1 MNKKWLGLII
11 GVAAFLLVLLLPL
24 EAVMPYNAK
33 LVVAVTVL
41 MVIFWI
47 TQPIPIEATALIP
60 LVAFPL
66 LGIMSVKETAIPYAD
81 NVIFL
86 FLGGFMI
93 AMAMQRW
100 NLHRRIALTLIKIT
114 GTSPSRLILGFMIA
128 TAFLSMW
135 MSNSATAMMMIPIA
149 VAIIATV
156 IPHKSPKEMDKSEK
170 AFSGCLVLGI
180 AYAAGV
186 GGIATL
192 IGTPANA
199 IFDSMLAQIFPEAE
213 PISFFSWMCFGVPFA
228 ALMIAIMWL
237 WLTKIAYRK
246 MPKTLDNTKEALQ
259 KEIDEMGPMSR
270 GEKNTLIVFI
280 LAALMWIFKDPKDL
294 GAFTIPGLNSLY
306 EMGILPFKI
315 EDCTIA
321 IFCALLLFI
330 IPVSIKKHELTLNW
344 KWAVKIPWGILLL
357 FGSGMS
363 LSAAFKASGLS
374 AAIGNLFIGIDI
386 PIILLVLLVAFVVM
400 ILTEFTSN
408 TAVANIM
415 MPIMAG
421 VAVGLSVNPII
432 LMITVAVASSL
443 AFMFPVATPPN
454 AVAYG
459 TEHVQMKD
467 MITAGWFLNLIGIVL
482 FTVLLFTLG
491 LVVFGIGVEA
501 PAWATMDALTSAGIQ
516 PV

>member
-1 MNKKWLGLII
+1 MNNKKWIGLIVGI
-11 GVAAFLLVLLLPL
+11 LAFLIVLLLPL
-24 EAVMPYNAK
+24 ESVMPHEAK
-33 LVVAVTVL
+33 LVAAVTVL
-41 MVIFWI
+41 MIIFWI
-47 TQPIPIEATALIP
+47 TQPIPIEATSLIP

-66 LGIMSVKETAIPYAD
+66 LGVLKVTEAATPYAD

-100 NLHRRIALTLIKIT
+100 NLHRRIALKLISIT
-114 GTSPSRLILGFMIA
+114 GTSPARLILGFMIA

-149 VAIIATV
+149 IAIIVTV
-156 IPHKSPKEMDKSEK
+156 IPKPSVKEMDKSEK
-170 AFSGCLVLGI
+170 AFAGCLVLGI

-199 IFDSMLAQIFPEAE
+199 VFASMLTKFFPEA
-213 PISFFSWMCFGVPFA
+213 PPVDFFTWFIFGVPFVA
-228 ALMIAIMWL
+228 VMLVIMWL

-246 MPKTLDNTKEALQ
+246 MPKTLDHTKEALE
-259 KEIDEMGPMSR
+259 KEIEDMGPMSR

-280 LAALMWIFKDPKDL
+280 LAALLWIFKDPKDL
-294 GAFTIPGLNSLY
+294 GFIVIPGLNSLHQA
-306 EMGILPFKI
+306 GILPFQI

-321 IFCALLLFI
+321 ILCALLLFV
-330 IPVSIKKHELTLNW
+330 IPVSIKNHEFTLNW

-357 FGSGMS
+357 FGAGMS

-374 AAIGNLFIGIDI
+374 ATIGSMFYGISI
-386 PIILLVLLVAFVVM
+386 PPILIVLLLAFVVM

-415 MPIMAG
+415 IPVVAA
-421 VAVGLSVNPII
+421 VAVGLEMNPFI
-432 LMITVAVASSL
+432 LMMTVAVASSL
-443 AFMFPVATPPN
+443 AFMLPVATPPN
-454 AVAYG
+454 AVAFG
-459 TEHVQMKD
+459 TQYVEMKD
-467 MITAGWFLNLIGIVL
+467 MVTAGWFLNLIGILL
-482 FTVLLFTLG
+482 FTFALFTLG
-491 LVVFGIGVEA
+491 FAIFGMDASLPE
-501 PAWATMDALTSAGIQ
+501 WATMMVGT
-516 PV
+516 VT